1 MEIRKRLLLVLL
13 VLATLALAAT
23 PASARATRTTYT
35 AEEFIC
41 VEGPPQ
47 RMWFSANGTMLH
59 IRGQSAESV
68 VLSSN
73 PLVQGTNHLLKNMD
87 LNLSTG
93 EGHAYG
99 TFSTSPE
106 AVDGTWD
113 GHFTI
118 RFSPTSFSG
127 SAAGRGSGD
136 LAGQHVA
143 IRFSALDPGD
153 PDNPCGA
160 TSADLATG
168 VIHNPHGD

>member
-1 MEIRKRLLLVLL
+1 MAIRKSLPLVLL
-13 VLATLALAAT
+13 VLAMLALAAT

-35 AEEFIC
+35 AEEFMC

-47 RMWFSANGTMLH
+47 RIWVSANGTMLH
-59 IRGQSAESV
+59 IRGQNAESAL
-68 VLSSN
+68 LSSN
-73 PLVQGTNHLLKNMD
+73 PLIQGTNHILKNMD
-87 LNLSTG
+87 LNLSTRQ
-93 EGHAYG
+93 GHAYG
-99 TFSTSPE
+99 TFSTSPD

-127 SAAGRGSGD
+127 SAVGQGSGD

-143 IRFSALDPGD
+143 VRFSALDPGD

-160 TSADLATG
+160 TSANLANG
-168 VIHNPHGD
+168 VILNSHGD